1 MILCIYLILTT
12 YLMISK
18 ALFDEQLAA
27 IYVVGSQ
34 RRIRRTNSYCN
45 ESAFTILV
53 NTFIWFI
60 APIL

>member
-1 MILCIYLILTT
+1 
-12 YLMISK
+12 MISK

-60 APIL
+60 TPILWD